1 MTIPVLVANGTHD
14 IMVHAYNSYVLSQRL
29 VHAQLILY
37 PLAGHGFLF
46 QYPELFGRHVLE
58 FLR

>member
-1 MTIPVLVANGTHD
+1 
-14 IMVHAYNSYVLSQRL
+14 VLSQKL
-29 VHAQLILY
+29 PNAQLILY
-37 PLAGHGFLF
+37 PKAGHGFLF

>member
-1 MTIPVLVANGTHD
+1 MSFVASESAH
-14 IMVHAYNSYVLSQRL
+14 SQY
-29 VHAQLILY
+29 LY
-37 PLAGHGFLF
+37 PKAGHGFLF